1 MNNVTL
7 VCNVS
12 QFDYT
17 SADDNNLYLEIDK
30 MESVDNS
37 SNQFIWL
44 RDEEKI
50 CRISCDRCSGSRK
63 SNSKGIKYITCS
75 NDDYL

>member
-1 MNNVTL
+1 MLSRNILLFVEAGVEFRVKNDYILLDVMNNVTL

-30 MESVDNS
+30 MDSVDIS
-37 SNQFIWL
+37 SDQFIWL

-50 CRISCDRCSGSRK
+50 C
-63 SNSKGIKYITCS
+63 
-75 NDDYL
+75 